1 MQFHTNIRQNQV
13 LILVVLV
20 FSGVVQTRRVI
31 RPVHGIETTGQ
42 FMVVMAPDT
51 SHERFEAI
59 AEIIQTKSSSTQI
72 YKIEGPFIKM
82 VVTKLSL
89 NQAHEVS
96 LKCISIKCVWLNAI
110 VCYSGLKDY
119 TCYMNLSSRFVK
131 YITYNLR
138 MVSFRILELVG

>member
-31 RPVHGIETTGQ
+31 RLVHGIETTGQ
-42 FMVVMAPDT
+42 YMVVMAADT

-89 NQAHEVS
+89 DQAHEVS
-96 LKCISIKCVWLNAI
+96 LKCLSINV
-110 VCYSGLKDY
+110 YG
-119 TCYMNLSSRFVK
+119 
-131 YITYNLR
+131 
-138 MVSFRILELVG
+138 